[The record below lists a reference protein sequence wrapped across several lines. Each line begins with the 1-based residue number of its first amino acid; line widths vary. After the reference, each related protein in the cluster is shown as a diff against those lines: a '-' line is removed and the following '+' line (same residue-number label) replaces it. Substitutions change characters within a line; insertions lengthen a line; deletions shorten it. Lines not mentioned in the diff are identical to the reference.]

1 MKSSRGVQQHD
12 IDSAADAL
20 VAERLRPTVERV
32 RERLG
37 RGSPNTIGPM
47 LETWFSGLATRLGVA
62 PEAQEG
68 GSTNPAT
75 VRRMADDLWA
85 KALELAC
92 AQAEA
97 GVNSLRKELDARFA
111 DVAAIEV
118 RLLQERDQ
126 LESREALSRETVLA
140 AQSQRDLALARGD
153 RLESELGQAAAEM
166 AGLRDRLER
175 LQQEKDEERSRS
187 EEQLIAHARE
197 RERAQERSAANERRM
212 LEDVDRARQETKLVR
227 RESADELR
235 KLEATNVRLSAAAT
249 EAVERLSQA
258 TLENAALR
266 ERVAAS
272 EHRASEYQTLV
283 LTIQGR
289 SDNAAAK
296 TRPTARAIRPAP
308 PRRVRTS
315 AKKVGRGK

>member
-1 MKSSRGVQQHD
+1 MKSSRGVQQHE

-20 VAERLRPTVERV
+20 VADRLRPTVERV

-47 LETWFSGLATRLGVA
+47 LETWFSGLATRLGVV

-68 GSTNPAT
+68 GSTNPAA

-85 KALELAC
+85 KALELAR

-97 GVNSLRKELDARFA
+97 GASSLRKELDARFA
-111 DVAAIEV
+111 DVAAAEV
-118 RLLQERDQ
+118 RLLQEREQ

-153 RLESELGQAAAEM
+153 RLEAELGQSAAEM

-175 LQQEKDEERSRS
+175 LQQEKDEERRRF
-187 EEQLIAHARE
+187 EEQLTVHARQ
-197 RERAQERSAANERRM
+197 RERAQERSTANERRM
-212 LEDVDRARQETKLVR
+212 LEDVDRARQETKSVR
-227 RESADELR
+227 RELADEFR
-235 KLEATNVRLSAAAT
+235 KLEATNIRLSAAAT

-258 TLENAALR
+258 NLEIAALR

-272 EHRASEYQTLV
+272 EQRASEYQTLV
-283 LTIQGR
+283 LAVQSR

-296 TRPTARAIRPAP
+296 TRPTARAIRSAS
-308 PRRVRTS
+308 PRSARTP
-315 AKKVGRGK
+315 AKKDRRGK